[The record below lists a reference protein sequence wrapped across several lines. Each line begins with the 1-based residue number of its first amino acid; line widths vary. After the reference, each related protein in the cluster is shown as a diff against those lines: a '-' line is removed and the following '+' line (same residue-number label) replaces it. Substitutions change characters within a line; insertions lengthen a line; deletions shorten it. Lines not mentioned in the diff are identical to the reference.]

1 MIYVMNSASTHKAY
15 KYRFYP
21 TPEQEELLL
30 RTFGCARF
38 VYNKA
43 LEIRKKSWEENKTR
57 VSFADTCKMLTGW
70 RNSEEFSFL
79 KEVSTVALQ
88 QALRHLQAAYENF
101 FRKTAGYPQFKHR
114 RSKQSITLMSNGF
127 RIKGKK
133 VKLAKMRDPLNIRW
147 SRRLPKGFKPTSVT
161 VSIDRAGRWYIVFL
175 VEEEIKNLPKNNNA
189 VGIDLGVKDF
199 AVTSDGKKYD
209 ATKLSRR
216 KQAQLRRAQKELARR
231 EKSSRN
237 REKSRQKLAKLH
249 AKVADRRRDFNHK
262 LSTKII
268 SENQVIIV
276 EDLNVK
282 GMTKKGGAYKRGPNR
297 AIADSAWS
305 EFVNMLEYKAKWY
318 GRTLIKVDR
327 WFPSTQLC
335 SNCNARTGPKG
346 NLSVRT
352 WTCNNCGSRHDRDVN
367 AARNILAAGLAVTA
381 CGDEYKTLAC

>member
-1 MIYVMNSASTHKAY
+1 MENATYRAY

-43 LEIRKKSWEENKTR
+43 LDIRKKSWEENKTS
-57 VSFADTCKMLTGW
+57 VSYADMCRMLTEW

-79 KEVSTVALQ
+79 KEVSVVALRYS
-88 QALRHLQAAYENF
+88 LRHLQAAYDNF
-101 FRKTAGYPQFKHR
+101 FRKTAGYPRLKSR
-114 RSKQSITLMSNGF
+114 RSKQSITLSNNGF
-127 RIKGKK
+127 MIRGKK
-133 VKLAKMRDPLNIRW
+133 VKLDKMREPLNIRW
-147 SRRLPKGFKPTSVT
+147 SRRLPKGAKPTSVT
-161 VSIDRAGRWYIVFL
+161 VSVDKAGRWHIVFL
-175 VEEEIKNLPKNNNA
+175 VEEEIKKLPKNDNA
-189 VGIDLGVKDF
+189 IGIDLGVKDF

-209 ATKLSRR
+209 APKTSRR

-231 EKSSRN
+231 QKASRN
-237 REKSRQKLAKLH
+237 REKSLQKLAKLYVK
-249 AKVADRRRDFNHK
+249 AVDRRRDFHHK

-276 EDLNVK
+276 EDLNIK
-282 GMTKKGGAYKRGPNR
+282 GMTKKGGAYKRGLNR

-352 WTCNNCGSRHDRDVN
+352 WVCSNCGSKHDRDEN
-367 AARNILAAGLAVTA
+367 AARNILAAGLAVSA
-381 CGDEYKTLAC
+381 CGDTCKTLAA

>member
-1 MIYVMNSASTHKAY
+1 MDKPNSIIAY
-15 KYRFYP
+15 RYRFYP
-21 TPEQEELLL
+21 TLEQECLLL

-43 LEIRKKSWEENKTR
+43 LEIRKKSWEENKTC
-57 VSFADTCKMLTGW
+57 VSFADMCRMLTEW

-79 KEVSTVALQ
+79 KEVSAVAMQ
-88 QALRHLQAAYENF
+88 QALRHLQVAYENF
-101 FRKTAGYPQFKHR
+101 FRKTAGYPKFKHR
-114 RSKQSITLMSNGF
+114 RSKQSITLTNNGF

-133 VKLAKMRDPLNIRW
+133 VKLAKMREPLNIRW
-147 SRRLPKGFKPTSVT
+147 SRRLPKGVKPTSVT
-161 VSIDRAGRWYIVFL
+161 VSVDRAGRWHIVFL
-175 VEEEIKNLPKNNNA
+175 VEEEIKKLPKSNNT

-209 ATKLSRR
+209 APKISRR
-216 KQAQLRRAQKELARR
+216 EQAQLRRVQKEISRR
-231 EKSSRN
+231 EKASRN

-268 SENQVIIV
+268 SENQTIIV
-276 EDLNVK
+276 EDLNIK
-282 GMTKKGGAYKRGPNR
+282 GMMKKGGAYKRGLNR
-297 AIADSAWS
+297 AIADSAWR

-346 NLSVRT
+346 DLSIRT
-352 WTCNNCGSRHDRDVN
+352 WTCSNCGTRHDRDVN

-381 CGDEYKTLAC
+381 CGDTCKTLAA

>member
-1 MIYVMNSASTHKAY
+1 MENANHKAY

-21 TPEQEELLL
+21 TPEQEGLLL

-43 LEIRKKSWEENKTR
+43 LEFRKKSWEENKTN
-57 VSFADTCKMLTGW
+57 VSFADTCRMLTAW

-79 KEVSTVALQ
+79 KEVSSVAMQ
-88 QALRHLQAAYENF
+88 QVLRHLQVAYDNF
-101 FRKTAGYPQFKHR
+101 FRKTAGYPRFKHR
-114 RSKQSITLMSNGF
+114 RSRQSITLSNSGF
-127 RIKGKK
+127 IIKGKK
-133 VKLAKMRDPLNIRW
+133 VKLAKMREPLNIRW
-147 SRRLPKGFKPTSVT
+147 SKRLPKGAKPTSVT
-161 VSIDRAGRWYIVFL
+161 VSVDKAGRWHIVFL
-175 VEEEIKNLPKNNNA
+175 VEEEIKKLPEKDTA

-199 AVTSDGKKYD
+199 AVTSDGKKCD
-209 ATKLSRR
+209 TPKISRR
-216 KQAQLRRAQKELARR
+216 KQAQIRRVQKELARR
-231 EKSSRN
+231 QKASRN
-237 REKSRQKLAKLH
+237 REKSRQKLAKLCV
-249 AKVADRRRDFNHK
+249 KTVDRRRDFHHK

-268 SENQVIIV
+268 SENQVIVV

-282 GMTKKGGAYKRGPNR
+282 GMTKKGGAYKRGLNR
-297 AIADSAWS
+297 AISQSALS
-305 EFVNMLEYKAKWY
+305 EFVGMLEYKAKWY

-346 NLSVRT
+346 DLSVRT
-352 WTCNNCGSRHDRDVN
+352 WTCKNCGSKHDRDVN

>member
-1 MIYVMNSASTHKAY
+1 MGNTSRRAY

-43 LEIRKKSWEENKTR
+43 LEIRKKSWEENKIK
-57 VSFADTCKMLTGW
+57 VSYGDTSKMLTVW
-70 RNSEEFSFL
+70 RNSEEFGFL
-79 KEVSTVALQ
+79 KEVSSAALQ
-88 QALRHLQAAYENF
+88 YSLRHLQVAYENF
-101 FRKTAGYPQFKHR
+101 FRKNAGYPKFKHR
-114 RSKQSITLMSNGF
+114 RSKQSITLASNGF

-147 SRRLPKGFKPTSVT
+147 SKRLPKGVKPTSVT

-175 VEEEIKNLPKNNNA
+175 VEEEIRKLPEVGNNMGNK

-209 ATKLSRR
+209 APKISRR
-216 KQAQLRRAQKELARR
+216 KQAQLRRVQKEITRR
-231 EKSSRN
+231 EKASRN

-249 AKVADRRRDFNHK
+249 VKAFDRRRDFNHK

-268 SENQVIIV
+268 SENQTIIV
-276 EDLNVK
+276 EDLNIK
-282 GMTKKGGAYKRGPNR
+282 GMMKKGGAYKKGLNR
-297 AIADSAWS
+297 AIANSAWQ

-335 SNCNARTGPKG
+335 SNCNARSGPKG
-346 NLSVRT
+346 ELSVRT
-352 WTCNNCGSRHDRDVN
+352 WTCSNCGSKHDRDVN

>member
-1 MIYVMNSASTHKAY
+1 MYTMNSATTHKAY

-38 VYNKA
+38 VYNRA

-57 VSFADTCKMLTGW
+57 ISFIDTCKMLTEW

-79 KEVSTVALQ
+79 KEVSVVALRYS
-88 QALRHLQAAYENF
+88 LKHLQVAYENF
-101 FRKTAGYPQFKHR
+101 FRKTTGYPQFKHR
-114 RSKQSITLMSNGF
+114 RSKQSLTFSNNGF

-147 SRRLPKGFKPTSVT
+147 SKRLPKGVKPTSVT
-161 VSIDRAGRWYIVFL
+161 VSVDRAGRWHIVFL
-175 VEEEIKNLPKNNNA
+175 VEEEIKKLPKNDNA
-189 VGIDLGVKDF
+189 VGIDLGVKDL

-209 ATKLSRR
+209 APKQSRR
-216 KQAQLRRAQKELARR
+216 KQAQLRRAQKEITRR
-231 EKSSRN
+231 EKASRN

-249 AKVADRRRDFNHK
+249 TKASDRRRDFNHK

-276 EDLNVK
+276 EDLNIK
-282 GMTKKGGAYKRGPNR
+282 GMMTKGGAYKKGLNR
-297 AIADSAWS
+297 AIANSAWR
-305 EFVNMLEYKAKWY
+305 EFMNMLEYKAKWY

-335 SNCNARTGPKG
+335 SNCNSRTGPKG
-346 NLSVRT
+346 DLSVRT
-352 WTCNNCGSRHDRDVN
+352 WICDNCGTEHDRDVN

>member
-1 MIYVMNSASTHKAY
+1 M
-15 KYRFYP
+15 
-21 TPEQEELLL
+21 LL

-57 VSFADTCKMLTGW
+57 MSFADTCKMLTEW

-79 KEVSTVALQ
+79 KEVSAVALQ
-88 QALRHLQAAYENF
+88 QALRHLQVAYENF
-101 FRKTAGYPQFKHR
+101 FRKTASYPNFKPR
-114 RSKQSITLMSNGF
+114 RSNQSISFVGTSF
-127 RIKGKK
+127 KVKGKK

-147 SRRLPKGFKPTSVT
+147 SKRLPKGVKPTSVT
-161 VSIDRAGRWYIVFL
+161 VGVDRAGRWHIVFL
-175 VEEEIKNLPKNNNA
+175 VEEEIKKLPKKDTA

-209 ATKLSRR
+209 TPKQSRR

-231 EKSSRN
+231 QKASRN

-249 AKVADRRRDFNHK
+249 VKVADRRRDFNHK

-268 SENQVIIV
+268 SENQTIIV
-276 EDLNVK
+276 EDLNTK
-282 GMTKKGGAYKRGPNR
+282 GMMKKGGTFKKGLNR
-297 AIADSAWS
+297 AIADSAWR

-335 SNCNARTGPKG
+335 SNCNARSGPKG

-352 WTCNNCGSRHDRDVN
+352 WTCNNCGSKHDRDVN
-367 AARNILAAGLAVTA
+367 AARNILAAGLAVSA

>member
-1 MIYVMNSASTHKAY
+1 MNSATTHRAY

-21 TPEQEELLL
+21 TPEQEDLLL

-57 VSFADTCKMLTGW
+57 VSFADTCRMLTEW

-79 KEVSTVALQ
+79 KEVSAVALQ
-88 QALRHLQAAYENF
+88 QALRHLQGAYENF
-101 FRKTAGYPQFKHR
+101 FRKTAGYPKFKHR
-114 RSKQSITLMSNGF
+114 RSKQSITLMTNGF
-127 RIKGKK
+127 RVKGKK
-133 VKLAKMRDPLNIRW
+133 VKLAKMREPLNIRW
-147 SRRLPKGFKPTSVT
+147 SKRLPKGVKPTSVT
-161 VSIDRAGRWYIVFL
+161 VSVDKAGRWHIVFL
-175 VEEEIKNLPKNNNA
+175 VEEETKKLPKKDTI

-209 ATKLSRR
+209 TPKPSRR
-216 KQAQLRRAQKELARR
+216 KQAQLRRAQKEFTRR

-237 REKSRQKLAKLH
+237 REKSRRKLAKLCV
-249 AKVADRRRDFNHK
+249 KTADRRRDFNHK

-276 EDLNVK
+276 EDLNIK
-282 GMTKKGGAYKRGPNR
+282 GMMKKGGAYNKGLNR
-297 AIADSAWS
+297 AISQSALS

-335 SNCNARTGPKG
+335 SNCGSRSGPKG
-346 NLSVRT
+346 DLSVRT
-352 WTCNNCGSRHDRDVN
+352 WTCNNCGSKHDRDIN

-381 CGDEYKTLAC
+381 CGDEYNTLAC

>member
-1 MIYVMNSASTHKAY
+1 MGNTSHRAY

-43 LEIRKKSWEENKTR
+43 LEIRKKSWEENKIK
-57 VSFADTCKMLTGW
+57 VSYGDTSKMLTVW
-70 RNSEEFSFL
+70 RNSEEFGFL
-79 KEVSTVALQ
+79 KEVSSAALQ
-88 QALRHLQAAYENF
+88 YSLRHLQVAYENF

-114 RSKQSITLMSNGF
+114 RSKQSITLASNGF

-133 VKLAKMRDPLNIRW
+133 VKLAKLRDPLNIRW
-147 SRRLPKGFKPTSVT
+147 SKRLPKGVKPTSVT

-175 VEEEIKNLPKNNNA
+175 VEEEIRKLPEVGNNMGNK

-209 ATKLSRR
+209 APKISRR
-216 KQAQLRRAQKELARR
+216 KQAQLRRVQKEITRR
-231 EKSSRN
+231 EKASRN

-249 AKVADRRRDFNHK
+249 VKAFDRRRDFNHK

-268 SENQVIIV
+268 SENQTIIV
-276 EDLNVK
+276 EDLNIK
-282 GMTKKGGAYKRGPNR
+282 GMMKKGGAYKKGLNR
-297 AIADSAWS
+297 AIANSAWQ

-335 SNCNARTGPKG
+335 SNCNARSGPKG
-346 NLSVRT
+346 ELSVRT
-352 WTCNNCGSRHDRDVN
+352 WTCSNCGSKHDRDVN

>member
-1 MIYVMNSASTHKAY
+1 MDRPTNHRAY

-21 TPEQEELLL
+21 TSEQEDLLL

-43 LEIRKKSWEENKTR
+43 LEIRKKSWEENKIKI
-57 VSFADTCKMLTGW
+57 SYGDTSKMLTAW

-79 KEVSTVALQ
+79 KEVSYVALQ
-88 QALRHLQAAYENF
+88 QALRHLQVAYVNF
-101 FRKTAGYPQFKHR
+101 FRKTAGYPQFKNR
-114 RSKQSITLMSNGF
+114 RNRQSITLVGNSF

-133 VKLAKMRDPLNIRW
+133 VKLAKMCEPLNIRW
-147 SRRLPKGFKPTSVT
+147 SKRLPRGVKPTSVT
-161 VSIDRAGRWYIVFL
+161 VSIDRAGRWHIVFL
-175 VEEEIKNLPKNNNA
+175 VEEEIKKLSKNNTA

-209 ATKLSRR
+209 APKPSKR
-216 KQAQLRRAQKELARR
+216 KQAQLRRVQKEIARR

-249 AKVADRRRDFNHK
+249 VKVADRRRDFNHK

-268 SENQVIIV
+268 SENQTIIV
-276 EDLNVK
+276 EDLNIK
-282 GMTKKGGAYKRGPNR
+282 GMMKKGGAYKKGLNR
-297 AIADSAWS
+297 AIANSSWR

-327 WFPSTQLC
+327 WLPSTQLC

-346 NLSVRT
+346 DLSVRT
-352 WTCNNCGSRHDRDVN
+352 WTCNNCGSKHDRDEN

-381 CGDEYKTLAC
+381 CGDTCKTLAA

>member
-1 MIYVMNSASTHKAY
+1 MENANHKAY

-21 TPEQEELLL
+21 TPEQEGLLL

-43 LEIRKKSWEENKTR
+43 LEFRKKSWEENKTN
-57 VSFADTCKMLTGW
+57 VSFADTCRMLTAW

-79 KEVSTVALQ
+79 KEVSAVALQ
-88 QALRHLQAAYENF
+88 QSLRHLQVAYENF
-101 FRKTAGYPQFKHR
+101 FRKTAGYPRFKHR
-114 RSKQSITLMSNGF
+114 RNKQSITLTNSGF

-133 VKLAKMRDPLNIRW
+133 VKLAKMREPLNIRW
-147 SRRLPKGFKPTSVT
+147 SKQLPKGAKPTSVT
-161 VSIDRAGRWYIVFL
+161 VSVDKAGRWHIVFL
-175 VEEEIKNLPKNNNA
+175 VEEEIRKLPEVGNNMGNK

-209 ATKLSRR
+209 APKISRR
-216 KQAQLRRAQKELARR
+216 KQAQLRRAQKEISRR
-231 EKSSRN
+231 EKASRN

-249 AKVADRRRDFNHK
+249 VKEADRRRDFNHK

-282 GMTKKGGAYKRGPNR
+282 GMTKNGGAYKRGLNR
-297 AIADSAWS
+297 VISRSALS

-327 WFPSTQLC
+327 WFPSTQIC
-335 SNCNARTGPKG
+335 SKCKARTGPKG
-346 NLSVRT
+346 DLSVRT
-352 WTCNNCGSRHDRDVN
+352 WTCNNCGNKHDRDIN
-367 AARNILAAGLAVTA
+367 AARNILAAVLAVTA